1 MGKYGIGQP
10 VVRFEDPRLL
20 RGQGRFINDVNMHGQ
35 VHAVFVRSPHAH
47 AKIARIDTAAASR
60 APGVLAVYTGHDVA
74 ADGLGMPKANMPRK
88 RPDGKPMF
96 APQRPP
102 LVTDRVRYVGDPV
115 AMVVAETLAEAKD
128 AAELVEIDYE
138 ALPSVTLTEDTVKP
152 GAPAVWDDCPDN
164 VSNFTERGN
173 KAAAEEAIKGAAK
186 VIKRR
191 YVITRV
197 HAQYMEPR
205 GTLGVY
211 DQGEDR
217 MTLYADVQYPHRV
230 RNMLAQNVFKVP
242 ESKMRVIAQ
251 DVGGGF
257 GTKGWQYVEHR
268 LTLWAARKLLRPVK
282 WTCERSEAVMAD
294 EHGRDNVGEIELA
307 LDEDNKIVALRLNM
321 LANIGAY
328 VGSDRNLLSPFG
340 QIGTVLGVYAIPKTY
355 INVVGVLS
363 NTNPTAPYRG
373 AGRPEAIYLIERL
386 IDDAARELGVD
397 RIELRRK
404 NMLAPSALPYQSPAG
419 PFYDCGEFEKNLD
432 MALELADVDGYATRA
447 EESKKRGKLRG
458 LGIVNAIEQA
468 AGPAQPEYA
477 EIRFN
482 PSGTAA
488 LLMGTKAQGQGHET
502 MFKQILN
509 ERLGID
515 PNEVQYIDGDT
526 DRVAFGMGTNGSRS
540 TVLGGSAV
548 FEAADK
554 VIAKGKLLAGHLLE
568 AGEQDIE
575 FGDGTFRVK
584 GTDKAITLKEV
595 AKAAFNP
602 TKWPPK
608 GIGGAKFEGGLYESA
623 TFKAEKDTFPNGC
636 HICEVEVDPE
646 TGVVKL
652 DRYAVVDDVGT
663 VMNPLGLK
671 GQIHGGV
678 AQGVGQILG
687 EQVVWDRKSGQLLT
701 ASFLDYTMP
710 RADMLCSMEIRSNPV
725 PTKYNPLGAKGAGE
739 AGTVGAM
746 PVVMNA
752 VIDALA
758 PLGVKDVAM
767 PATAENVWRAIA
779 AASPAR

>member
-1 MGKYGIGQP
+1 VSKYGIGQP
-10 VVRFEDPRLL
+10 VLRFEDPRLL
-20 RGQGRFINDVNMHGQ
+20 RGQGKFINDVNLHGQ
-35 VHAVFVRSPHAH
+35 AHAVFVRSPHAH
-47 AKIARIDTAAASR
+47 AKITKIDVEAAKN
-60 APGVLAVYTGHDVA
+60 APGVVAVLTGHDVK

-88 RPDGKPMF
+88 RPDGKPMY

-115 AMVVAETLAEAKD
+115 VMVIAETLAEAKD
-128 AAELVEIDYE
+128 AAELVEIGYE
-138 ALPSVTLTEDTVKP
+138 SLRSVTLTEDTVKP

-164 VSNFTERGN
+164 ISNNVERG
-173 KAAAEEAIKGAAK
+173 KKVETDEAIKSAAK

-197 HAQYMEPR
+197 HAQFMEPR

-211 DQGEDR
+211 DPGEDR
-217 MTLYADVQYPHRV
+217 LTLYADVQYPHRV

-268 LTLWAARKLLRPVK
+268 LTLWAAKKLLRPVK
-282 WTCERSEAVMAD
+282 WTCERSETVMAD

-307 LDEDNKIVALRLNM
+307 LDKDNRFVALRLNM
-321 LANIGAY
+321 LANISAY

-340 QIGTVLGVYAIPKTY
+340 MIGTVLGVYKIPTAY

-386 IDDAARELGVD
+386 IDDASRELGID

-404 NMLAPSALPYQSPAG
+404 NMLPEQALPYQSPVG
-419 PFYDCGEFEKNLD
+419 PYYDCGKFEENMD
-432 MALELADVDGYATRA
+432 MALKLADVAGYEARKA
-447 EESKKRGKLRG
+447 DSKKRGRLRG

-488 LLMGTKAQGQGHET
+488 LLMGTKNQGQGHET

-509 ERLGID
+509 EKLGID

-548 FEAADK
+548 FVAADK
-554 VIAKGKLLAGHLLE
+554 VIEKGKVIAGHLLE
-568 AGEQDIE
+568 ADKQDIE
-575 FGDGTFRVK
+575 FAEGNFKVK
-584 GTDKAITLKEV
+584 GTDKSVPLKEV

-602 TKWPPK
+602 TKWPK
-608 GIGGAKFEGGLYESA
+608 GFEGGLYENA
-623 TFKAEKDTFPNGC
+623 TFKAERDTYPNGC
-636 HICEVEVDPE
+636 HICEVEIDPE
-646 TGVVKL
+646 TGDVTP
-652 DRYAVVDDVGT
+652 DRYFVVDDVGT
-663 VMNPLGLK
+663 VMNPTGLK

-678 AQGVGQILG
+678 AQGIGQILC
-687 EQVVWDRKSGQLLT
+687 EQVVWDRESGQLLT
-701 ASFLDYTMP
+701 ASFLDYAMP
-710 RADMLCSMEIRSNPV
+710 HAQMIPNMEVKSNPV

-752 VIDALA
+752 IMDALA

-767 PATAENVWRAIA
+767 PATAQNVWRAIQQA
-779 AASPAR
+779 KK

>member
-1 MGKYGIGQP
+1 MSKYGIGQP
-10 VVRFEDPRLL
+10 VLRFEDPKLL
-20 RGQGRFINDVNMHGQ
+20 RGQGRYINDVNLPGQ
-35 VHAVFVRSPHAH
+35 AYAVFVRSPHAH
-47 AKIARIDTAAASR
+47 AKILRIDTAVAAE
-60 APGVLAVYTGHDVA
+60 APGVLAVYTGHDVI

-96 APQRPP
+96 APQRPA
-102 LVTDRVRYVGDPV
+102 LIVDRVRYVGDPV
-115 AMVVAETLAEAKD
+115 AMVVANSLAEAKD
-128 AAELVEIDYE
+128 AAELVEIEYE

-164 VSNFTERGN
+164 ISNYIERGN
-173 KAAAEEAIKGAAK
+173 KAATDEAIRNAAK

-205 GTLGVY
+205 GTLGTY

-242 ESKMRVIAQ
+242 ESKMRVIAG

-294 EHGRDNVGEIELA
+294 EHGRDNVGELELA
-307 LDEDNKIVALRLNM
+307 LDKDNRFVALRLNM

-340 QIGTVLGVYAIPKTY
+340 MIGTVLGVYLIPTAY

-386 IDDAARELGVD
+386 IDDAARELGID
-397 RIELRRK
+397 RVELRRR
-404 NMLAPSALPYQSPAG
+404 NLLPESAMPYQSPVG
-419 PFYDCGEFEKNLD
+419 PFYDCGEFEKNMD
-432 MALELADVDGYATRA
+432 MALKLADVAGYAARA
-447 EESKKRGKLRG
+447 AESRSRGKLRG
-458 LGIVNAIEQA
+458 LGIINAIEQA
-468 AGPAQPEYA
+468 AGTAQPEYA

-488 LLMGTKAQGQGHET
+488 LLMGTKNQGQGHET
-502 MFKQILN
+502 MFKQILH

-515 PNEVQYIDGDT
+515 PADVQFIDGDT

-540 TVLGGSAV
+540 TVLGGSAL
-548 FEAADK
+548 FLAAGK
-554 VIAKGKLLAGHLLE
+554 VIEKGRKLAGHLLE
-568 AGEQDIE
+568 AGEQDID
-575 FGDGTFRVK
+575 FANGNFTVK
-584 GTDKAITLKEV
+584 GTDKTVSLKQV
-595 AKAAFNP
+595 AMAAFNP
-602 TKWPPK
+602 TRWPK
-608 GIGGAKFEGGLYESA
+608 SGFEGGLYENA
-623 TFKAEKDTFPNGC
+623 TFLGEKDTYPNGC
-636 HICEVEVDPE
+636 HICEVEIDPE
-646 TGVVKL
+646 TGEVKL

-663 VMNPLGLK
+663 VMNPIGLK

-687 EQVVWDRKSGQLLT
+687 EQVVWDRESGQLLT

-710 RADMLCSMEIRSNPV
+710 RADTMCSMEIKSNPV

-758 PLGVKDVAM
+758 PLGVKDVPM
-767 PATAENVWRAIA
+767 PANAHNVWRAIQEA
-779 AASPAR
+779 KK

>member
-1 MGKYGIGQP
+1 MNLPGQAY
-10 VVRFEDPRLL
+10 
-20 RGQGRFINDVNMHGQ
+20 
-35 VHAVFVRSPHAH
+35 AVFVRSPHAH
-47 AKIARIDTAAASR
+47 ANIRGIDTSAAAA
-60 APGVLAVYTGHDVA
+60 APGVVAVYTGHDVA

-88 RPDGKPMF
+88 RPDGKPMY

-102 LVTDRVRYVGDPV
+102 LIVDRVRYVGDPV
-115 AMVVAETLAEAKD
+115 AMVVADTLAEAKD

-138 ALPSVTLTEDTVKP
+138 PIASVTLTEDTVKP

-164 VSNFTERGN
+164 ISNFIERGN
-173 KAAAEEAIKGAAK
+173 KAATEEAIKGAAK
-186 VIKRR
+186 VVKRR

-230 RNMLAQNVFKVP
+230 RNMLAQNVFKIP
-242 ESKMRVIAQ
+242 ESKMRVIAG

-282 WTCERSEAVMAD
+282 WCCERSEAVMAD
-294 EHGRDNVGEIELA
+294 EHGRDTVGEIELA
-307 LDEDNKIVALRLNM
+307 LDADNRFVALRLNM

-328 VGSDRNLLSPFG
+328 VGSDRNLLAPFG
-340 QIGTVLGVYAIPKTY
+340 MIGTVLGVYLIPRAY
-355 INVVGVLS
+355 LNVVGVLS

-397 RIELRRK
+397 RVELRRK
-404 NMLAPSALPYQSPAG
+404 NMLGDSALPYQSPVG
-419 PFYDCGEFEKNLD
+419 PFYDCGEFEKNMD
-432 MALELADVDGYATRA
+432 MALKLADVAGYQERA
-447 EESKKRGKLRG
+447 DASRKRGKLRG
-458 LGIVNAIEQA
+458 LGIINAIEQA
-468 AGPAQPEYA
+468 AGTAQPEYA

-482 PSGTAA
+482 PGGTAA

-515 PNEVQYIDGDT
+515 PHDVQFIDGDT

-540 TVLGGSAV
+540 TVLGGSAL
-548 FEAADK
+548 FMAAEK
-554 VIAKGKLLAGHLLE
+554 VIEKGKRLAGHLLE

-575 FGDGTFRVK
+575 FADGIFKVK
-584 GTDKAITLKEV
+584 GTDKTVSLKAV
-595 AKAAFNP
+595 AMAAFNP
-602 TKWPPK
+602 TKWPK
-608 GIGGAKFEGGLYESA
+608 TGFEGGLYENA
-623 TFKAEKDTFPNGC
+623 TFLGEKDTYPNGC

-646 TGVVKL
+646 TGEVKL

-663 VMNPLGLK
+663 VMNPIGLK

-687 EQVVWDRKSGQLLT
+687 EQVIWDRESGQLLT

-710 RADMLCSMEIRSNPV
+710 RADMMCNMEVKSNPV

-758 PLGVKDVAM
+758 PLGVRDMVM
-767 PATAENVWRAIA
+767 PATAENVWRAIQA
-779 AASPAR
+779 AKGA

>member
-1 MGKYGIGQP
+1 MSKYGIGQP
-10 VVRFEDPRLL
+10 VARFEDPRLL
-20 RGQGRFINDVNMHGQ
+20 RGQGKYVNDVNLHGQ
-35 VHAVFVRSPHAH
+35 AYMVLVRSPHAH
-47 AKIARIDTAAASR
+47 ANIRSIDVTAARA
-60 APGVLAVYTGHDVA
+60 APGVVAVYTGADYA

-88 RPDGKPMF
+88 RPDGKPMY
-96 APQRPP
+96 APQRPA
-102 LVTDRVRYVGDPV
+102 LVVDRVRYVGDPV
-115 AMVVAETLAEAKD
+115 AIVIADTLDQAKD
-128 AAELVEIDYE
+128 AAELVEVDYE
-138 ALPSVTLTEDTVKP
+138 TLRSVTLTEDTVKP
-152 GAPAVWDDCPDN
+152 GAAAVWDDCPDN
-164 VSNFTERGN
+164 ISNFVERGN
-173 KAAAEEAIKGAAK
+173 KAATEEAFKSAAK
-186 VIKRR
+186 IVKRR

-211 DQGEDR
+211 DPGEDR

-242 ESKMRVIAQ
+242 ESKMRVIAG

-282 WTCERSEAVMAD
+282 WCCERSEAVMAD

-307 LDEDNKIVALRLNM
+307 LDQDNKFLALRLNM

-340 QIGTVLGVYAIPKTY
+340 MIGTVLGVYLIPKAY

-397 RIELRRK
+397 RVALRRK
-404 NMLAPSALPYQSPAG
+404 NMLPESALPYQSPVG
-419 PFYDCGEFEKNLD
+419 PYYDCGEFEKNLD
-432 MALELADVDGYATRA
+432 MAIKLADVAGFEARKA
-447 EESKKRGKLRG
+447 ESKKRGRLRG
-458 LGIVNAIEQA
+458 LGIINAIEQA
-468 AGPAQPEYA
+468 AGTAQPEYA

-482 PSGTAA
+482 PSGTVA
-488 LLMGTKAQGQGHET
+488 LLMGTKNQGQGHET

-509 ERLGID
+509 DRLGID
-515 PNEVQYIDGDT
+515 PGDVQYIDGDT

-540 TVLGGSAV
+540 TVLGGSALYG
-548 FEAADK
+548 AAEK
-554 VIAKGKLLAGHLLE
+554 VIAKGKRIAGHMLE

-575 FGDGTFRVK
+575 FAEGTFK
-584 GTDKAITLKEV
+584 IAGTDKSVSMKQV
-595 AKAAFNP
+595 AMTAFNP
-602 TKWPPK
+602 AKLPK
-608 GIGGAKFEGGLYESA
+608 GFEGGLYENA
-623 TFKAEKDTFPNGC
+623 TYLGEKDTYPNGC
-636 HICEVEVDPE
+636 HICELEVDPE
-646 TGVVKL
+646 TGDVTV

-663 VMNPLGLK
+663 VMNPTGLK

-678 AQGVGQILG
+678 AQGIGQILC
-687 EQVVWDRKSGQLLT
+687 EQVIWDRESGQLMT
-701 ASFLDYTMP
+701 ASFLDYAMP
-710 RADMLCSMEIRSNPV
+710 HAMMIPYMEVKSNPV
-725 PTKYNPLGAKGAGE
+725 PTKFNPLGAKGAGE

-752 VIDALA
+752 IMDALA
-758 PLGVKDVAM
+758 PLGVSDVLM
-767 PATAENVWRAIA
+767 PATAQNVWRAIEA
-779 AASPAR
+779 AKAK

>member
-1 MGKYGIGQP
+1 MSKYGIGQP
-10 VVRFEDPRLL
+10 VLRFEDPKLL
-20 RGQGRFINDVNMHGQ
+20 RGQGRYINDVNLAGQ
-35 VHAVFVRSPHAH
+35 AYAVFVRSPRAH
-47 AKIARIDTAAASR
+47 AKIKSINVEAAKA
-60 APGVLAVYTGHDVA
+60 APGVLAAYTGHDVK

-88 RPDGKPMF
+88 RPDGTPMY

-115 AMVVAETLAEAKD
+115 VMVIAETLAQAKD

-138 ALPSVTLTEDTVKP
+138 PLRSVTLTEDTVKP
-152 GAPAVWDDCPDN
+152 GAPVVWDDCPDN
-164 VSNFTERGN
+164 ISNNVERGK
-173 KAAAEEAIKGAAK
+173 KADTEEAIKGAAK
-186 VIKRR
+186 VVKRR

-205 GTLGVY
+205 GTLGHY

-217 MTLYADVQYPHRV
+217 LILYADVQYPHRV
-230 RNMLAQNVFKVP
+230 RNMLANSVFKVP

-268 LTLWAARKLLRPVK
+268 LTVWAARKLLRPVK

-294 EHGRDNVGEIELA
+294 EHGRDNVGEITLA
-307 LDEDNKIVALRLNM
+307 LDKDNKFLALKLEM

-340 QIGTVLGVYAIPKTY
+340 MIGTVLGVYMIPKAY

-397 RIELRRK
+397 RVELRRK
-404 NMLAPSALPYQSPAG
+404 NMLPVSALPYQSPVG
-419 PFYDCGEFEKNLD
+419 PYYDCGEFEKNMD
-432 MALELADVDGYATRA
+432 MALELADVAGFEARKA
-447 EESKKRGKLRG
+447 ESKARGRLRG

-488 LLMGTKAQGQGHET
+488 LLMGTKNQGQGHET

-509 ERLGID
+509 EKLGID

-548 FEAADK
+548 FVAANK
-554 VIAKGKLLAGHLLE
+554 VIEKGKLLAGHLLE
-568 AGEQDIE
+568 ADKQDIE
-575 FGDGTFRVK
+575 FSEGNFKVK
-584 GTDKAITLKEV
+584 GTDKSVPLKEV
-595 AKAAFNP
+595 AKAAFTP
-602 TKWPPK
+602 TKWPK
-608 GIGGAKFEGGLYESA
+608 GFEGGLYENA
-623 TFKAEKDTFPNGC
+623 TFKAERDTYPNGC
-636 HICEVEVDPE
+636 HICELEIDPE
-646 TGVVKL
+646 TGDVTM
-652 DRYAVVDDVGT
+652 DRYFVVDDVGT
-663 VMNPLGLK
+663 VMNPIGLK

-678 AQGVGQILG
+678 AQGIGQILG
-687 EQVVWDRKSGQLLT
+687 EQVVWDRDSGQLLT
-701 ASFLDYTMP
+701 ASFLDYVMP
-710 RADMLCSMEIRSNPV
+710 RAQMVPNMEVKSNPV
-725 PTKYNPLGAKGAGE
+725 PTKFNPLGAKGAGE

-752 VIDALA
+752 ILDALA
-758 PLGVKDVAM
+758 PLGVKDVEM
-767 PATAENVWRAIA
+767 PATPLNVWRAIKSA
-779 AASPAR
+779 QP

>member
-1 MGKYGIGQP
+1 MSKYGIGQP
-10 VVRFEDPRLL
+10 VLRFEDPRLL
-20 RGQGRFINDVNMHGQ
+20 RGKGKYVNDVNIHGQ
-35 VHAVFVRSPHAH
+35 AHAVFVRSPHAH
-47 AKIARIDTAAASR
+47 ALIRKIDIEAAQKS
-60 APGVLAVYTGHDVA
+60 PGVVAVFTGHDVV
-74 ADGLGMPKANMPRK
+74 ADKLGMPKANMPRK
-88 RPDGKPMF
+88 RPDGSPMY

-102 LVTDRVRYVGDPV
+102 LITDRVRYVGDPV
-115 AMVVAETLAEAKD
+115 AMVVADTLAEAKD
-128 AAELVEIDYE
+128 AAELVNIDYE
-138 ALPSVTLTEDTVKP
+138 PIPSVTRTEDTVKP

-164 VSNFTERGN
+164 ISNHIERGN
-173 KAAAEEAIKGAAK
+173 KAAADEAIKGAAK

-191 YVITRV
+191 YIITRV
-197 HAQYMEPR
+197 HAQFMEPR

-211 DQGEDR
+211 DEGEDR
-217 MTLYADVQYPHRV
+217 LTLYADVQYPHRV
-230 RNMLAQNVFKVP
+230 RSMLANSVFKVP

-257 GTKGWQYVEHR
+257 GTKGWQYIEHR

-307 LDEDNKIVALRLNM
+307 LDKDNKFVALRLNM

-340 QIGTVLGVYAIPKTY
+340 MIGTVLGVYKIPTAY
-355 INVVGVLS
+355 IDVIGVLS

-404 NMLAPSALPYQSPAG
+404 NMIPESALPYQSPVG
-419 PFYDCGEFEKNLD
+419 PYYDCGEFEKNLD
-432 MALELADVDGYATRA
+432 MALKLADVAGFEARKA
-447 EESKKRGKLRG
+447 ESKKRGRLRG
-458 LGIVNAIEQA
+458 LGVINAIEQA

-482 PSGTAA
+482 PGGTAA

-502 MFKQILN
+502 MFKQILH

-540 TVLGGSAV
+540 TVLGGSALYM
-548 FEAADK
+548 AAGK
-554 VIAKGKLLAGHLLE
+554 VIEKGKILAGHLLE

-575 FGDGTFRVK
+575 FADGTYKVK
-584 GTDKAITLKEV
+584 GTDKSIPLKEV

-602 TKWPPK
+602 AKWPK
-608 GIGGAKFEGGLYESA
+608 GKFEGGLYENA
-623 TFKAEKDTFPNGC
+623 TFKGEKDTYPNGC
-636 HICEVEVDPE
+636 HICEVEIDPE
-646 TGVVKL
+646 TGDVTP
-652 DRYAVVDDVGT
+652 DRYFVVDDVGT
-663 VMNPLGLK
+663 VMNPIGLK

-678 AQGVGQILG
+678 AQGIGQILC
-687 EQVVWDRKSGQLLT
+687 EQVVWDRESGQLLT
-701 ASFLDYTMP
+701 ASFLDYAMP
-710 RADMLCSMEIRSNPV
+710 HAMMIPNMEVKSNPV
-725 PTKYNPLGAKGAGE
+725 PTKFNPLGAKGAGE

-746 PVVMNA
+746 PAVMNA
-752 VIDALA
+752 IIDALA
-758 PLGVKDVAM
+758 PLGVKDVDM
-767 PATAENVWRAIA
+767 PATAQNVWRAIEQA
-779 AASPAR
+779 KQG